1 MIVPV
6 KCFSCGKE
14 LANLYRV
21 YLDQVKEKK
30 IAKNIDPTKT
40 IYLTTESMETTPE
53 KEVMDSLRLNKICC
67 RNLMMTIV
75 EI

>member
-1 MIVPV
+1 
-6 KCFSCGKE
+6 
-14 LANLYRV
+14 
-21 YLDQVKEKK
+21 
-30 IAKNIDPTKT
+30 
-40 IYLTTESMETTPE
+40 METTPE